1 MEQEQKPA
9 VKRGRPIARKETTAP
24 TSAPAKKRVV
34 KTPIKRNIP
43 DQSKAPK
50 MYETTGKR
58 GGVYFKLKGD
68 NLVVFDSEKGINR
81 KIRYCPGEASI
92 YVDEQSKSAV
102 REHVIFRNKMIAVR
116 YDQPSLRQYLDSHPD
131 NVANGGGAFK
141 LVNKEVNIEKQ
152 IENDF
157 LITDAITLIK
167 ARPLDELLPVAMALN
182 IKTDQKD
189 LQVKR
194 DLVNYAKR
202 KPQEFLDM
210 FDNPMVHARTT
221 VMQALDFQI
230 VTEKSGMILWSDT
243 GKVVLSVPVGQDS
256 IDTLTRFCMTDKGS
270 SVLSE
275 IERQL
280 SDIA

>member
-1 MEQEQKPA
+1 MLI
-9 VKRGRPIARKETTAP
+9 VK
-24 TSAPAKKRVV
+24 
-34 KTPIKRNIP
+34 
-43 DQSKAPK
+43 
-50 MYETTGKR
+50 
-58 GGVYFKLKGD
+58 
-68 NLVVFDSEKGINR
+68 
-81 KIRYCPGEASI
+81 
-92 YVDEQSKSAV
+92 
-102 REHVIFRNKMIAVR
+102 H
-116 YDQPSLRQYLDSHPD
+116 DQPSLRQYLDNHPD
-131 NVANGGGAFK
+131 NVANGGGAFQ

-157 LITDAITLIK
+157 LVTDAITLIK

-230 VTEKSGMILWSDT
+230 VTEKSGMIIWSDT